1 MEDFVVAKRSVMAV
15 VLPVIGLALIA
26 LSIVFLVFFN
36 QFYIILQLVCGI
48 FVTIYGFYILS
59 ITPKTIAEI
68 KGGKLILHCKRNQSV
83 ELEPEDIGFV
93 SEYRSRRQTIATL
106 VVETTK
112 GEVKLHFVADAQ
124 SVRRYI
130 EIYKSSKTNNKT
142 ENNIL

>member
-1 MEDFVVAKRSVMAV
+1 MEDYVVAKRSVMAV

-26 LSIVFLVFFN
+26 LSIVFLVFYN
-36 QFYIILQLVCGI
+36 QFYIIPQLVYGM

-59 ITPKTIAEI
+59 ITPKIIAEI
-68 KGGKLILHCKRNQSV
+68 KDGKLILHYRRNQSI

-124 SVRRYI
+124 SVRRHI